1 MSKKIYNLDDLSIL
15 LDEEISWRR
24 KELSIIKNYIPFESN
39 PKQNAALRFN
49 VPILYAH
56 FEGFVKQATEMY
68 LNYVACKTLKHSELQ
83 SQFVT
88 LSLTK
93 KLGLLEIKNIED
105 KTKIIDF
112 ILNENDSRS
121 NILTKNVIQTKSN
134 LKFNVLKE
142 VLFTIG
148 IEVSKFENYKQLVND
163 LVEARNFIA
172 HGDYLKIDYK
182 TYINMFDDIQKLMIE
197 LKIEIENSAL
207 LENYKIKKSEV

>member
-1 MSKKIYNLDDLSIL
+1 MSKKNYNLDDLSIL

-207 LENYKIKKSEV
+207 LENYKIKKSEE